1 MQAARS
7 KIAVV
12 DDDNAVRES
21 LSFLLTIAGHQ
32 VMDFGSAEE
41 FLQCGALDQVLG
53 LILDHHMP
61 RISGLELAAR
71 LRGGGWPFP
80 ILLITGVPSPAI
92 VARAAELGIEQVLEK
107 PPAEP
112 DIMAFIDGLGG

>member
-1 MQAARS
+1 MQAVRS

-12 DDDNAVRES
+12 DDDAAVRES
-21 LSFLLTIAGHQ
+21 LSFLLSIAGHQ
-32 VMDFGSAEE
+32 VMDFGSAEA

-61 RISGLELAAR
+61 HISGLELAAR
-71 LRGGGWPFP
+71 LRAGGWPFP

-92 VARAAELGIEQVLEK
+92 VAWAAELGIERVLEK
-107 PPAEP
+107 PPAES

>member
-12 DDDNAVRES
+12 DDDDAVRES
-21 LSFLLTIAGHQ
+21 LSFLLSIAGHP

-41 FLQCGALDQVLG
+41 FLQCGALDQVRG

-61 RISGLELAAR
+61 CISGLELAAR
-71 LRGGGWPFP
+71 LRAGGWQLP

-92 VARAAELGIEQVLEK
+92 VARAAELGIE
-107 PPAEP
+107 
-112 DIMAFIDGLGG
+112 